1 MFQKLFS
8 SIRAFPHIKEALS
21 ENGRG
26 SFSRYAC
33 AFILINATAWVWY
46 MIFKTHVLP
55 DFSSLSLYVPATL
68 ATLYGSNQVKNV
80 VTAWKGGKPDDDG
93 SKPGDNDD
101 SKKTL
106 DNGDKQQYT

>member
-1 MFQKLFS
+1 MFSRVLNYIKSLS
-8 SIRAFPHIKEALS
+8 LPHIKEALS

-55 DFSSLSLYVPATL
+55 DLSSLSMYVPATL

-80 VTAWKGGKPDDDG
+80 VSAWKGKADDKADDG
-93 SKPGDNDD
+93 SLENKDQ
-101 SKKTL
+101 KVL
-106 DNGDKQQYT
+106 DNGDKQ